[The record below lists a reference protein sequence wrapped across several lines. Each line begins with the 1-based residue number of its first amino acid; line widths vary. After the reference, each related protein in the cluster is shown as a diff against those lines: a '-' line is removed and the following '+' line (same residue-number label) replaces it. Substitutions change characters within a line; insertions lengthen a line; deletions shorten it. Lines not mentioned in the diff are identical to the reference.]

1 MLIGVLKV
9 RFHQKNRQKIGFFV
23 FKTLLLVLNGGCR
36 QIFLHAMKLHA
47 ILVHLCIIVYR
58 RQRAFK
64 GLKTHL
70 KQSYSAAA
78 RPSSTFRTRKCRHFL
93 LGCVIRITLKFPS
106 IRVKRGTCLNEV
118 MKLSQTKPKVNWYL
132 IRKYSSKKG
141 SFDFEKHAKLF
152 WCTFYCKYT
161 YVRNILF

>member
-1 MLIGVLKV
+1 MQLGVLKV
-9 RFHQKNRQKIGFFV
+9 RFHQKNQQKIGFFV

-70 KQSYSAAA
+70 KK
-78 RPSSTFRTRKCRHFL
+78 SSPAQDSPYFFRARKCRHYFL
-93 LGCVIRITLKFPS
+93 LACI
-106 IRVKRGTCLNEV
+106 
-118 MKLSQTKPKVNWYL
+118 
-132 IRKYSSKKG
+132 
-141 SFDFEKHAKLF
+141 
-152 WCTFYCKYT
+152 
-161 YVRNILF
+161 